1 MEKAAA
7 SELKYKEQIVYKSQ
21 IPKVSMK
28 HQLKLTYSE
37 FVSMCWVCHQMS
49 NFWAKVPS
57 NNSTHV
63 MNQGHKLNLK
73 NEDEKFS
80 VSFEE
85 SSVQKWF
92 TKQVTEDYIKCLEIE
107 ILWSVLKTTCSH
119 WQKIQLIHQKI
130 Y

>member
-1 MEKAAA
+1 
-7 SELKYKEQIVYKSQ
+7 
-21 IPKVSMK
+21 MK

-63 MNQGHKLNLK
+63 MNQGHELNLK

-80 VSFEE
+80 GSFEE
-85 SSVQKWF
+85 QVQYKRGLQS
-92 TKQVTEDYIKCLEIE
+92 KLQKVTLH
-107 ILWSVLKTTCSH
+107 V
-119 WQKIQLIHQKI
+119 
-130 Y
+130 